1 MNACMN
7 VHKYTLVKGCKL
19 LRGDARAADVRDI
32 LIAHTAKGNFIEKI
46 ESAINPEELSG
57 PVTIYNA
64 KGMLALPAFLD
75 MHVHLREPGF
85 EYKED
90 IATGTAAAAAG
101 GYAAVLAM
109 PNTKPVCDSPEVVRY
124 ILDKAAEV
132 GSCSVFTTAAIT
144 KGLKGEELVDFDALA
159 EAGAAAFTDDGRPVT
174 DSALMMEAMRRCAAN
189 DRLIIS
195 HSEELSL
202 AEGGAINAGPVAE
215 HLKVKGIPNA
225 AEDIMI
231 AREIILAEATGC
243 RLHIAHVSTK
253 GGLELVRQAKKRGVR
268 VTCETCPHYFAM
280 KDSDVVFYG
289 TNAKMNPPLR
299 SAEDVAAVIEAI
311 CDGTVDCIST
321 DHAPHSPAEKNQ
333 PLAKAPNGII
343 GIQTAFSAGITY
355 LVMPGHITLARLV
368 ELMTT
373 SPADILRSPDYTG
386 RIEVGER
393 ANFCIVDPD
402 EEYIVTQSMLKSK
415 SSNTPFLGL
424 SLRGVVHKTFNQ
436 ATR

>member
-1 MNACMN
+1 MKIN
-7 VHKYTLVKGCKL
+7 KYTLVRSCRL
-19 LRGDARAADVRDI
+19 LREGSHTTDLRDI
-32 LIAHTAKGNFIEKI
+32 LISHTDSGNFIKKLE
-46 ESAINPEELSG
+46 PEILPEGLDA
-57 PVTIYNA
+57 PVTLYNA

-109 PNTKPVCDSPEVVRY
+109 PNTKPVCDSPETVRY
-124 ILDKAAEV
+124 ILNKASKV
-132 GSCSVFTTAAIT
+132 GSCSVYTTAAIT
-144 KGLKGEELVDFDALA
+144 KGLKGEELVDFDALT

-174 DSALMMEAMRRCAAN
+174 DSALMMEAMRRCAAH

-202 AEGGAINAGPVAE
+202 AEGGAINAGPVAD

-231 AREIILAEATGC
+231 AREIILAEETGC

-253 GGLELVRQAKKRGVR
+253 GGLELIRQAKKRGVR

-299 SAEDVAAVIEAI
+299 SAEDVDAVIEAI
-311 CDGTVDCIST
+311 KDGTVDCIST
-321 DHAPHSPAEKNQ
+321 DHAPHSPTEKNQ
-333 PLAKAPNGII
+333 PLSKAPNGII

-373 SPADILRSPDYTG
+373 SPAKILRAPDYSG
-386 RIEVGER
+386 KIEVGER
-393 ANFCIVDPD
+393 ANFCIVNPD

-424 SLRGVVHKTFNQ
+424 SLRGAIHKTFNQ
-436 ATR
+436 TTR